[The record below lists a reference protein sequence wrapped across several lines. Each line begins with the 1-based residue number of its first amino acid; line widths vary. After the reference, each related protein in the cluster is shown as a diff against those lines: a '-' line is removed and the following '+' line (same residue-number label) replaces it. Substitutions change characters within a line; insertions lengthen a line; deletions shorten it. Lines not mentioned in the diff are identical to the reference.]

1 MTKPT
6 KIRAKVVDGIVD
18 FRMLM
23 RHDMESGFRK
33 NEKTGET
40 VPAWFIKEF
49 RVYLNNESILVG
61 YIGPLVSKNPY
72 FRCNFSGKA
81 GDTVKVSWIDNRNV
95 KSIPWPYMKK
105 PHTKYIQISDSLVIL
120 QGKKC

>member
-1 MTKPT
+1 MTRPT
-6 KIRAKVVDGIVD
+6 KIRARAVDGIVD

-23 RHDMESGFRK
+23 RHEMESGLRK
-33 NEKTGET
+33 DDKTGEV

-72 FRCNFSGKA
+72 FRCNFGGKA
-81 GDTVKVSWIDNRNV
+81 GDIVKVLWIDNLGV
-95 KSIPWPYMKK
+95 KRV
-105 PHTKYIQISDSLVIL
+105 DEDLV
-120 QGKKC
+120 KA